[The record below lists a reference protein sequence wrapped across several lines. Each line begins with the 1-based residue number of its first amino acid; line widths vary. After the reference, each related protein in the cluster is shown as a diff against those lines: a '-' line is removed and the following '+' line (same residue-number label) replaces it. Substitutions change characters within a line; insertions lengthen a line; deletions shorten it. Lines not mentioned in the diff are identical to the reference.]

1 MRNPYRMIYEHFRLR
16 RSVEWL
22 TAQALRELYGGS
34 LDYVKEVADY
44 CVFTKMT
51 AVKRE
56 LPPGRE
62 YKPSGFRSF
71 NGKVVDR
78 SEPKT

>member
-1 MRNPYRMIYEHFRLR
+1 
-16 RSVEWL
+16 
-22 TAQALRELYGGS
+22 
-34 LDYVKEVADY
+34 
-44 CVFTKMT
+44 MT

-56 LPPGRE
+56 RPPGRE